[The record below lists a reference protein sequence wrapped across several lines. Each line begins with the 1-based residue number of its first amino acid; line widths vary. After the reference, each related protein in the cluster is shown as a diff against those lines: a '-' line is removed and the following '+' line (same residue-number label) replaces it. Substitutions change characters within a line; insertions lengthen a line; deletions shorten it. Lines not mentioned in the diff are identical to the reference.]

1 MIHKVKLNE
10 EIESDPD
17 FENDSVDPFDSEESG
32 VDDSDHEIE
41 PQVQRTVDYC
51 DNIDLIKKS
60 L

>member
-1 MIHKVKLNE
+1 MNE

-41 PQVQRTVDYC
+41 PQVQRTVDC